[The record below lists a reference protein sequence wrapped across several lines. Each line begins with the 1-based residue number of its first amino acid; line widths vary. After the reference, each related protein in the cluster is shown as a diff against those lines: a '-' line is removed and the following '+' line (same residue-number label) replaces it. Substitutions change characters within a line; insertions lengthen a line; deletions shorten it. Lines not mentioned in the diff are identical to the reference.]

1 MVSKAAFKH
10 VLGELPLTAEVYWR
24 LRQRGRPLTK
34 AFSLRKVE
42 KRLPEWCAQ
51 AQAAAQNRSP
61 GSPPP
66 KRVMVFSTLR
76 YWIEYGALLSLA
88 LSGLGHQVIFAY
100 LPFASDWYR
109 TISRFDL
116 RRQNAY
122 ARSVLGKAAP
132 VLQSVSLLDIQPVPE
147 RAMQAALVEAI
158 REVSLRD
165 TQYTLQ
171 LEDVDTSG
179 GNSDS
184 ARLYRLRLERNLYAA
199 GAALAWI
206 ESLKPEQRPEVLLTP
221 NGSVLEMGAIY
232 QAVRS
237 LGIPAVTYEFGEQ
250 RGRIWLAHNSEVM
263 LQETEALWETYKV
276 SPLTA
281 EQWEQVRALYA
292 SRQNASLWEN
302 FSRLWQGQP
311 SQGGEKV
318 RQELG
323 LDSRPVVLLAANV
336 IGDSLTLGR
345 QVFSHNMTEWLQR
358 SVQILADMP
367 DVQLVVRIH
376 PGERYIS
383 GPSVAQVVQEV
394 MPEMPAHIHLVQAL
408 DPVNTYD
415 LIEIAD
421 LGLVYTTTTG
431 MEMAM
436 SGVSV
441 IVGGK
446 THYRGK
452 GFTQDPDSWEGYQQ
466 TLERSLSDLQ
476 GTRLT
481 REQVELAWSYAYRF
495 FFDYPCPFPWHLL
508 DFWDKLDSWPIERAL
523 SDEGQALFGET
534 FRYLAGEPRDWTT
547 QLAAPREAL

>member
-24 LRQRGRPLTK
+24 LRQHGRPLTK
-34 AFSLRKVE
+34 AFSLRKIE
-42 KRLPEWCAQ
+42 KRLPEWCTQ
-51 AQAAAQNRSP
+51 AQAAARKRPP

-76 YWIEYGALLSLA
+76 YWIEYGTLLSLA
-88 LSGLGHQVIFAY
+88 LSGLGHQVTFIY
-100 LPFASDWYR
+100 LPFASNWYR
-109 TISRFDL
+109 AISRFDL

-122 ARSVLGKAAP
+122 AQSILSKAAP
-132 VLQSVSLLDIQPVPE
+132 LLRPVSLLDIQPIPE
-147 RAMQAALVEAI
+147 RALQSELLEAI

-171 LEDVDTSG
+171 LEEVDHSG
-179 GNSDS
+179 SS
-184 ARLYRLRLERNLYAA
+184 ASAQLYQLRLERNLYAA

-206 ESLKPEQRPEVLLTP
+206 ESLKPEQRPNVLLTP
-221 NGSVLEMGAIY
+221 NGSVLEMGAIF

-250 RGRIWLAHNSEVM
+250 RGRIWLAYNSEVM
-263 LQETEALWETYKV
+263 LQETEALWKTHKER
-276 SPLTA
+276 PLTG

-311 SQGGEKV
+311 SQGGQKA

-323 LDSRPVVLLAANV
+323 LDSRPVILLAANV

-345 QVFSHNMTEWLQR
+345 QVFSQNMTEWLRR
-358 SVQILADMP
+358 SVQFFAGRP

-383 GPSVAQVVQEV
+383 GPSVAQVVQQAL
-394 MPEMPAHIHLVQAL
+394 PEIPAHIHLVQAL

-436 SGVSV
+436 SGVPV
-441 IVGGK
+441 IVAGK

-452 GFTQDPDSWEGYQQ
+452 GFTLDPVSWDSYRLI
-466 TLERSLSDLQ
+466 LERSLSNPQD
-476 GTRLT
+476 TRLS
-481 REQVELAWSYAYRF
+481 REQVERAWSYAYRF

-523 SDEGQALFGET
+523 SEEGQALFGDT
-534 FRYLAGEPRDWTT
+534 YRYLAGEPRNWAA
-547 QLAAPREAL
+547 QPSAPREAV